1 MILIFCEHSTE
12 NNLPGS
18 ARTIWSGKGC
28 CIDMMISLQ
37 ENPTLAI
44 GPMAKPRLCIKLLIC
59 DLLRSELCVPYSN
72 RPRYRTRIRSA
83 RNFSIHH
90 CALRSDTPRNIILAS
105 SGLSER
111 CPKIGD
117 VPKSPFHTVAALV
130 PSVGIITLQIELHS
144 DACAISTAPPPT
156 PAYCLWC
163 ASGQRKA
170 TALHVASI

>member
-1 MILIFCEHSTE
+1 
-12 NNLPGS
+12 
-18 ARTIWSGKGC
+18 
-28 CIDMMISLQ
+28 
-37 ENPTLAI
+37 
-44 GPMAKPRLCIKLLIC
+44 MAKPRLCIKLLIC
-59 DLLRSELCVPYSN
+59 DLLRSELCLPYSN

-90 CALRSDTPRNIILAS
+90 CALRSDTPRDLILAS

-156 PAYCLWC
+156 PRTACGARAVSERRQPCTLLQFEREWLSE
-163 ASGQRKA
+163 AFNKA
-170 TALHVASI
+170 I